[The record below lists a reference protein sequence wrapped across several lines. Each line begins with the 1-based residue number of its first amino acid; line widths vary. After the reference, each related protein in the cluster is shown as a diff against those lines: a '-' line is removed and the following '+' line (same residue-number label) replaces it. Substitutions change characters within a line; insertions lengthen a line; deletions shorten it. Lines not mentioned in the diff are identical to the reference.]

1 MDKLIE
7 QTFIFVE
14 NLDISDMYAAIK
26 TTLKSDTRHFLELT
40 SVETTW
46 MVGNYVW
53 IADLEPLGPATCGD
67 GLNLCHRRELQLG
80 LRA

>member
-26 TTLKSDTRHFLELT
+26 TTLKSDTRHFLELM
-40 SVETTW
+40 SVENN
-46 MVGNYVW
+46 V
-53 IADLEPLGPATCGD
+53 D
-67 GLNLCHRRELQLG
+67 GWQLCLDC
-80 LRA
+80 